1 VTAPGPARILVVEDD
16 PEVRELLEEH
26 LTALGHQTVGV
37 ASAHDALAMI
47 EPAPPDLILT
57 DVNLGGMTGV
67 ELCARIKL
75 DPRLQLIPV
84 VILTAVADLDA
95 RVAGLAAGADD
106 FFAKPFN
113 LLELETRVAVLL
125 RVKTLVDQ
133 LDRAEGVITSLGMTI
148 EARDPYTAGHCQR
161 LARHAVALGNALGV
175 DSGLQR
181 HLMLAG
187 FLHDLGKVAVPDAV
201 LLKPGPLD
209 AGELA
214 RMRLHPVIGAEL
226 VQTLRSLDGVRP
238 IIRHHHE
245 RMDGSGY
252 PDGLEGAAIPLGAR
266 IMAVVDVYDALRTAR
281 PYKSPMPHAAA
292 IDVLHRET
300 DKGAWD
306 PHVLAAFI
314 ALAPDLLALE
324 P

>member
-1 VTAPGPARILVVEDD
+1 MTAPAPARILVVEDD

-47 EPAPPDLILT
+47 EPAPPDLVLT

-125 RVKTLVDQ
+125 RVKSLVDQ

-148 EARDPYTAGHCQR
+148 EARHGFAG
-161 LARHAVALGNALGV
+161 ARRASEGLGGHFGAPPFTAVA
-175 DSGLQR
+175 
-181 HLMLAG
+181 
-187 FLHDLGKVAVPDAV
+187 
-201 LLKPGPLD
+201 
-209 AGELA
+209 
-214 RMRLHPVIGAEL
+214 
-226 VQTLRSLDGVRP
+226 
-238 IIRHHHE
+238 
-245 RMDGSGY
+245 
-252 PDGLEGAAIPLGAR
+252 
-266 IMAVVDVYDALRTAR
+266 TAR
-281 PYKSPMPHAAA
+281 PRADRARA
-292 IDVLHRET
+292 R
-300 DKGAWD
+300 
-306 PHVLAAFI
+306 
-314 ALAPDLLALE
+314 
-324 P
+324 

>member
-1 VTAPGPARILVVEDD
+1 
-16 PEVRELLEEH
+16 
-26 LTALGHQTVGV
+26 
-37 ASAHDALAMI
+37 
-47 EPAPPDLILT
+47 
-57 DVNLGGMTGV
+57 
-67 ELCARIKL
+67 
-75 DPRLQLIPV
+75 
-84 VILTAVADLDA
+84 VILTTVADLDA

-125 RVKTLVDQ
+125 RVKSLVDQ

-175 DSGLQR
+175 DSGLQH

-292 IDVLHRET
+292 LDVLRRET

-306 PHVLAAFI
+306 PRVLTAFI
-314 ALAPDLLALE
+314 ALAPDLLAAE

>member
-1 VTAPGPARILVVEDD
+1 MTRAFNRGVGAGQQGRRRPANGRAHEGIKRVAGGLQGTRAVPVTAPAPARILVVEDD

-113 LLELETRVAVLL
+113 LLELE
-125 RVKTLVDQ
+125 D
-133 LDRAEGVITSLGMTI
+133 
-148 EARDPYTAGHCQR
+148 ARGGASPR
-161 LARHAVALGNALGV
+161 EEPRRSAR
-175 DSGLQR
+175 SG
-181 HLMLAG
+181 G
-187 FLHDLGKVAVPDAV
+187 G
-201 LLKPGPLD
+201 
-209 AGELA
+209 
-214 RMRLHPVIGAEL
+214 
-226 VQTLRSLDGVRP
+226 
-238 IIRHHHE
+238 RHHQPGHDD
-245 RMDGSGY
+245 RGARPLHRRPLPAPRAPRRRPRQTRWASTAACSAISCWPGSSTTS
-252 PDGLEGAAIPLGAR
+252 ARFAIP
-266 IMAVVDVYDALRTAR
+266 T
-281 PYKSPMPHAAA
+281 PSS
-292 IDVLHRET
+292 
-300 DKGAWD
+300 
-306 PHVLAAFI
+306 
-314 ALAPDLLALE
+314 
-324 P
+324 